1 MSNALLWV
9 SSLLAGAIASAVI
22 GIFLGSALEYLAAR
36 TIGAVWRGGEYNVRG
51 RWKSTYSYRSRG
63 NAHVGEQ
70 IMQFHQVGR
79 SIYAKN
85 IGGTSPHR
93 HFIKLKIDGSY
104 LTGTWR
110 NVARNANHYGVLQLR
125 ITADGTEM
133 IGKWIGFDSNS
144 SIQANSWKLIRQ

>member
-9 SSLLAGAIASAVI
+9 ASLLAGAIASVVI
-22 GIFLGSALEYLAAR
+22 GIFLGSSLEYLAAR
-36 TIGAVWRGGEYNVRG
+36 TIGAVWRGDEYNVRG
-51 RWKSTYSYRSRG
+51 RWKSTYNYRSRG
-63 NAHVGEQ
+63 TAYLGEQ

-79 SIYAKN
+79 SVYARN

-93 HFIKLKIDGSY
+93 HFLKLKIDGSY

-110 NVARNANHYGVLQLR
+110 NVARNANHYGVMQLR

-133 IGKWIGFDSNS
+133 IGKWVGFDSNS
-144 SIQANSWKLIRQ
+144 GIQANSWKLTRQ